1 MSVNPAPISKNDN
14 GLLANGYMQGRCG
27 VNKVKALINKYNSI
41 KAEGKIKSYD
51 EANTCKDFILPLFEA
66 LGWDISNREE
76 VTAQASASRGRV
88 DYAFCIKGIPKFF
101 LEAKSLKVDLN
112 DTRWA
117 EQTINYAWH
126 KGVVWAVLTDF
137 EAIKVFNAEW
147 IAKNPNESLFF
158 EIRYD
163 KYSENFD
170 QLSLLSKQ
178 AFLENRLDKE
188 AEKWGKK
195 RRKIPVDEKLLSD
208 ILKWR
213 NLLANSLRKNH
224 PALLEEE
231 LDESIQRILDRLIFI
246 RTCEDR
252 NIEPNTLSSLLR
264 EFGMGASHQ
273 MDRTHK
279 RHILSEKLKSVFRN
293 FDEGYNSQIFSPHLC
308 EDLKIDE
315 DVLEVVI
322 NGLYATEDRSIRY
335 DFSAIDADVLGSMYE
350 QYLGH
355 ILKKTPTRTTVTE
368 KHLHRKEMGI
378 YYTPKYIVD
387 YIVKNT
393 VGEMLKE
400 KSYKDAMKLKILDPA
415 CGSGSF
421 LIRAFE
427 EMDNYLKEKRSQK
440 GEEFAYF
447 RRMEILNSNLY
458 GVDLD
463 KQAVEIAQLNLLL
476 KALETRQKLPV
487 IKNIRRGNSLI
498 SGDDLLMYKYFGKN
512 WKEKHPFNWK
522 EEYSE
527 VFKDEGFDVIIG
539 NPPYVFARSQKFTE
553 FEKEYYYNKYG
564 LQKYQLNTYGLFVEM
579 AYNLLKPNGV
589 LGVIIPNNWLTI
601 ETFAKF
607 REFVLRNGGNLQ
619 IINIYDKVFSEANVD
634 TCILILSK
642 GKTKNISLAEI
653 QDGNFDF
660 MKHYKITD
668 IEKNNLI
675 INIPLLK
682 NVSGV
687 DLLTKVELKTF
698 RLNDIA
704 QVSTGLKAYQV
715 GKGIP
720 KQTED
725 VKTNRIYHATR
736 KINSDYYP
744 YLEGK
749 DVSRY
754 NLSWSGEYLKY
765 GNHLAE
771 PRKSVP
777 FKGQRILV
785 RQIPSKPPYC
795 INAVI
800 VNKEVLH
807 DINSMVIFDNIQDY
821 DLRLILG
828 IINSKLISY
837 WFLNKF
843 GKLQRKLFPQFKVKE
858 LQRFPI
864 AKNISKDIKISIINL
879 VEKMLELNKQILKI
893 PEKSDKWYSLKS
905 EIEKTDKKIDEI
917 VYDLYGITEKERKI
931 IEKSYNSEK
940 GCSSEMKLE

>member
-1 MSVNPAPISKNDN
+1 MLVDKI
-14 GLLANGYMQGRCG
+14 
-27 VNKVKALINKYNSI
+27 KALIDKYDLV
-41 KAEGKIKSYD
+41 KTKGQIKSYD

-66 LGWDISNREE
+66 LGWDIYNREE

-88 DYAFCIKGIPKFF
+88 DYAFCIKSIPKFF

-147 IAKNPNESLFF
+147 ITKNPNESLFF
-158 EIRYD
+158 ETRYD
-163 KYSENFD
+163 KYLENFD

-252 NIEPNTLSSLLR
+252 NIEPITLSPLLR
-264 EFGMGASHQ
+264 EWLDSGK
-273 MDRTHK
+273 K
-279 RHILSEKLKSVFRN
+279 RRLSQELKSVFRN
-293 FDEGYNSQIFSPHLC
+293 FDEGYNSQIFSSHLC
-308 EDLKIDE
+308 EDLKIDPAPISFSPKRRIQKVPFIHPFPHYRCGVNSE
-315 DVLEVVI
+315 VLEIII
-322 NGLYATEDRSIRY
+322 NGLYETEDRSIRY

-368 KHLHRKEMGI
+368 KHLRRKEMGI

-447 RRMEILNSNLY
+447 RRMEILNNNLY

-487 IKNIRRGNSLI
+487 IKNIRQGNSLI
-498 SGDDLLMYKYFGKN
+498 SGDELMMFKYFGKN
-512 WKEKHPFNWK
+512 WKEKHPFNWQ

-527 VFKDEGFDVIIG
+527 VFKDGGFDVVIG
-539 NPPYVFARSQKFTE
+539 NPPYVNIKEITGD
-553 FEKEYYYNKYG
+553 EKEFYRHQFKYAIEQFD
-564 LQKYQLNTYGLFVEM
+564 LYILFMEK
-579 AYNLLKPNGV
+579 AFSLLKSG
-589 LGVIIPNNWLTI
+589 GYFSFIIPD
-601 ETFAKF
+601 A
-607 REFVLRNGGNLQ
+607 
-619 IINIYDKVFSEANVD
+619 
-634 TCILILSK
+634 ILSRSNVTEIRK
-642 GKTKNISLAEI
+642 YFLTNTSIKSLI
-653 QDGNFDF
+653 Q
-660 MKHYKITD
+660 
-668 IEKNNLI
+668 
-675 INIPLLK
+675 
-682 NVSGV
+682 VSGV
-687 DLLTKVELKTF
+687 FADPSVASVIIVYQKKKPSMTYFTSFIKSDNLDALTNGNYKEIKTTPSIWLNFPDSRIAFMENNQMNIINKISPDKDKVTLEKLVLLVRGEEL
-698 RLNDIA
+698 
-704 QVSTGLKAYQV
+704 
-715 GKGIP
+715 GKGSEKIKVAALKLSRPFLVGENIERYQTKFSELYIKESEIEKP
-720 KQTED
+720 KENYFVPKIMVRQLG
-725 VKTNRIYHATR
+725 TNINATLDEKGKYVTIQSIYSV
-736 KINSDYYP
+736 INNSKYD
-744 YLEGK
+744 
-749 DVSRY
+749 
-754 NLSWSGEYLKY
+754 LKY
-765 GNHLAE
+765 LFGLLNSSLINFYYRLLFGTKQLF
-771 PRKSVP
+771 P
-777 FKGQRILV
+777 RILIENLKV
-785 RQIPSKPPYC
+785 LPIYKIDFSNP
-795 INAVI
+795 
-800 VNKEVLH
+800 KEKKMH
-807 DINSMVIFDNIQDY
+807 D
-821 DLRLILG
+821 DLV
-828 IINSKLISY
+828 KL
-837 WFLNKF
+837 
-843 GKLQRKLFPQFKVKE
+843 V
-858 LQRFPI
+858 
-864 AKNISKDIKISIINL
+864 D
-879 VEKMLELNKQILKI
+879 KMLDLNKQIQKTS
-893 PEKSDKWYSLKS
+893 EKSDKWYSLKS
-905 EIEKTDKKIDEI
+905 EIEKTDKKIDEV
-917 VYDLYGITEKERKI
+917 VYKLYGITEKEKKI
-931 IEKSYNSEK
+931 IEK
-940 GCSSEMKLE
+940 

>member
-1 MSVNPAPISKNDN
+1 MVMDKI
-14 GLLANGYMQGRCG
+14 
-27 VNKVKALINKYNSI
+27 KALINKYDSLKSKGLI
-41 KAEGKIKSYD
+41 KTYD

-101 LEAKSLKVDLN
+101 LEAKSLKTDLN
-112 DTRWA
+112 EPRWA

-147 IAKNPNESLFF
+147 ISKNPNESLFF

-163 KYSENFD
+163 KYLENFD

-252 NIEPNTLSSLLR
+252 NIEPVTLSPLLR
-264 EFGMGASHQ
+264 EWLDSGK
-273 MDRTHK
+273 K
-279 RHILSEKLKSVFRN
+279 RRLSQGLKSVFRN
-293 FDEGYNSQIFSPHLC
+293 FDDGYNSQIFSPHLC
-308 EDLKIDE
+308 EDLKINE
-315 DVLEVVI
+315 EVLEIII
-322 NGLYATEDRSIRY
+322 NGLYETEDRSIRY

-355 ILKKTPTRTTVTE
+355 ILKKTPTRATVKE
-368 KHLHRKEMGI
+368 KHLRRKEMGI

-393 VGEMLKE
+393 VSEILKE

-447 RRMEILNSNLY
+447 RRMEILNDNLY

-476 KALETRQKLPV
+476 KVLESRQKLPI

-498 SGDDLLMYKYFGKN
+498 SGDELMMFKYFGKD
-512 WKEKHPFNWK
+512 WKEKHPFNWQ

-527 VFKDEGFDVIIG
+527 VFKDGGFDVIIG
-539 NPPYVFARSQKFTE
+539 NPPWVDIKGLDLSLVNYCFSHYLTTSNRMNIFVVFIERSLQLLRDGGYFGCIVPNSILSQSSYEKLRHKILQDFTITCIARMPDNVFMNVK
-553 FEKEYYYNKYG
+553 
-564 LQKYQLNTYGLFVEM
+564 
-579 AYNLLKPNGV
+579 A
-589 LGVIIPNNWLTI
+589 
-601 ETFAKF
+601 ETA
-607 REFVLRNGGNLQ
+607 
-619 IINIYDKVFSEANVD
+619 
-634 TCILILSK
+634 ILILR
-642 GKTKNISLAEI
+642 KTKRREQFKNEIVIFDRDSDLTFFDYEKALEVKSIDQNLWNNEKYYTFNIFTTRTEMSILKKIESAGI
-653 QDGNFDF
+653 SFSYFCDF
-660 MKHYKITD
+660 TLGITPYDKYKGHTQKQITERVFHTIKKID
-668 IEKNNLI
+668 KTCK
-675 INIPLLK
+675 PLLA
-682 NVSGV
+682 GG
-687 DLLTKVELKTF
+687 
-698 RLNDIA
+698 DIRRY
-704 QVSTGLKAYQV
+704 SLRWN
-715 GKGIP
+715 GK
-720 KQTED
+720 E
-725 VKTNRIYHATR
+725 
-736 KINSDYYP
+736 
-744 YLEGK
+744 
-749 DVSRY
+749 
-754 NLSWSGEYLKY
+754 WLKY
-765 GNHLAE
+765 GPWLGA
-771 PRKSVP
+771 PRKERFFTQP
-777 FKGQRILV
+777 RILV
-785 RQIPSKPPYC
+785 RQIVSGTPLRIFATVTSDEYC
-795 INAVI
+795 NTQTIFNIIPKQTTKESLQYLLAV
-800 VNKEVLH
+800 L
-807 DINSMVIFDNIQDY
+807 
-821 DLRLILG
+821 
-828 IINSKLISY
+828 NSKVMNFYHAQRYLDKSKILFQKVLIQ
-837 WFLNKF
+837 NAK
-843 GKLQRKLFPQFKVKE
+843 Q
-858 LQRFPI
+858 FPI
-864 AKNISKDIKISIINL
+864 RKINFSNFKDKKMHDDL
-879 VEKMLELNKQILKI
+879 VKLVDMMLDLNKQIQKV
-893 PEKSDKWYSLKS
+893 PEKSDKWYNLKY
-905 EIEKTDKKIDEI
+905 EIEKTDEKIDEM
-917 VYDLYGITEKERKI
+917 VYQLYGIMEKERKI
-931 IEKSYNSEK
+931 IEKITLTNIEI
-940 GCSSEMKLE
+940 

>member
-1 MSVNPAPISKNDN
+1 MLVD
-14 GLLANGYMQGRCG
+14 
-27 VNKVKALINKYNSI
+27 KVKALINKYDLV
-41 KAEGKIKSYD
+41 KTKGQIKSYD

-147 IAKNPNESLFF
+147 ITKNPSESLFF

-252 NIEPNTLSSLLR
+252 NIEPNTLSPLLR
-264 EFGMGASHQ
+264 EWLDSGK
-273 MDRTHK
+273 K
-279 RHILSEKLKSVFRN
+279 RRLSQELKSVFRN
-293 FDEGYNSQIFSPHLC
+293 FDDGYNSQIFSPHLC

-315 DVLEVVI
+315 SVLEVII
-322 NGLYATEDRSIRY
+322 NGLYETEDRSIRY

-368 KHLHRKEMGI
+368 KHLRRKEMGI

-393 VGEMLKE
+393 VGELLKE
-400 KSYKDAMKLKILDPA
+400 KPYKEAMKLKILDPA

-427 EMDNYLKEKRSQK
+427 EMDNYLRDKRSQK

-447 RRMEILNSNLY
+447 RRMEILNNNLY

-476 KALETRQKLPV
+476 KALESRQKLPV
-487 IKNIRRGNSLI
+487 IKNIRQGNSLI
-498 SGDDLLMYKYFGKN
+498 SGDESRPSISQNGYNDVRTKDIKEERDELTMYKYFGKN
-512 WKEKHPFNWK
+512 WKEKHPFNWQ

-527 VFKDEGFDVIIG
+527 VFKDGGFDVIIG
-539 NPPYVFARSQKFTE
+539 NPPYVRNRELRSEEKNYFKDKYYSADGQYDLYQLF
-553 FEKEYYYNKYG
+553 FEVAIRLLKNGGYLGFITSNKYTVADYG
-564 LQKYQLNTYGLFVEM
+564 KQLRKFILDNCSIKEIIDVSNIDVFKDAATYPYIVILKKEQ
-579 AYNLLKPNGV
+579 KPNIRNSSLIQACKAKSADDILTPANFFTVPQNTFIKVPSNIFNITLSNEDDVILEKIKNKSIRLGDFCLIRETIHTGNIREKV
-589 LGVIIPNNWLTI
+589 LSLKKVNEKSKKVI
-601 ETFAKF
+601 
-607 REFVLRNGGNLQ
+607 GGRDLWRYGFSWSKKWIQ
-619 IINIYDKVFSEANVD
+619 YDPAIINRKNGEYGNFPDKVFFESP
-634 TCILILSK
+634 
-642 GKTKNISLAEI
+642 
-653 QDGNFDF
+653 
-660 MKHYKITD
+660 KIF
-668 IEKNNLI
+668 
-675 INIPLLK
+675 
-682 NVSGV
+682 V
-687 DLLTKVELKTF
+687 
-698 RLNDIA
+698 RDIA
-704 QVSTGLKAYQV
+704 LRLTATFDDEKYYSLNTLYSVICK
-715 GKGIP
+715 
-720 KQTED
+720 KQIFD
-725 VKTNRIYHATR
+725 
-736 KINSDYYP
+736 
-744 YLEGK
+744 
-749 DVSRY
+749 
-754 NLSWSGEYLKY
+754 LKY
-765 GNHLAE
+765 
-771 PRKSVP
+771 
-777 FKGQRILV
+777 
-785 RQIPSKPPYC
+785 
-795 INAVI
+795 
-800 VNKEVLH
+800 
-807 DINSMVIFDNIQDY
+807 
-821 DLRLILG
+821 ILG
-828 IINSKLISY
+828 ILNSSLIHYFFTKNFAAAHVRGGFLRFKPMYTSQLPIRKIDFTKPKEKKMHDDLVKL
-837 WFLNKF
+837 
-843 GKLQRKLFPQFKVKE
+843 V
-858 LQRFPI
+858 
-864 AKNISKDIKISIINL
+864 D
-879 VEKMLELNKQILKI
+879 KMLDLNKQIQKI
-893 PEKSDKWYSLKS
+893 PEKSDKWYNLKS
-905 EIEKTDKKIDEI
+905 EIEKTDERIDEM
-917 VYDLYGITEKERKI
+917 VYKLYGITEIGK
-931 IEKSYNSEK
+931 
-940 GCSSEMKLE
+940 